1 MEMCLHSI
9 IHLHGG
15 QLSTTAYILLYII
28 MMVVVVIV
36 EGVLRDH
43 ILEYAS
49 AKLY

>member
-1 MEMCLHSI
+1 MEMGLHST
-9 IHLHGG
+9 IHLHGE

-28 MMVVVVIV
+28 VMVVVVIV

-43 ILEYAS
+43 ISEYES